1 MKNVSVYNADY
12 HPLLGQLM
20 NKMQLPQIINEAVDK
35 PNSQAKLDSG
45 TMIAGMIL
53 NLLSDSKIRLYRL
66 SHFFEDKPMPLIF
79 PWNPEVKAED
89 FTEDR
94 GGDVL
99 DELFR
104 ANPQKVFSMV
114 TQNNL
119 KLFDI
124 ASGSVHVDTTSK
136 NFCGAYE
143 TDETPPIDITY
154 GYSKDKRPDLKQ
166 IMFGVGTSVDGVP
179 ILGEVLSGNTSDKT
193 FNNGWIKT
201 VRQALQKN
209 DTDFLLYTADSEAV
223 TEDNFKLL
231 KEYKMD
237 IISRLPERYN
247 LADELINQAITE
259 GNWIELGTFSDN
271 KNAAVYKSAS
281 FERELFGEK
290 YRCVVVHS
298 SSLDKRKVKALDS
311 RMEKEKRELDK
322 ITEEIGKRE
331 FFCEKD
337 AQIEIEKFHKENKHE
352 LHTLTSEIIEV
363 EKDVKREKPGRPK
376 KGEVPLKE
384 KKYIVKLESTRD
396 EIAYN
401 SAKEKCGIF
410 VLITTLLNMLMYTD
424 REILCQY
431 KGQQSAENIFKFLKD
446 PTFVGAYCL
455 KNPERIVAFGYV
467 LLMAAQVYT
476 ILEREVKKNLEN
488 TDEEPVEGLNHNKTK
503 KPTGYVIKY
512 ILSPILLIRKQNK
525 KSEIWEPSKELSK
538 NQKRILKLAGFDER
552 IYYKSVKNGN
562 YL

>member
-20 NKMQLPQIINEAVDK
+20 SKMQLPQIINETVQK
-35 PNSQAKLDSG
+35 PNSQANLDPG

-66 SHFFEDKPMPLIF
+66 SHFFDDKPMPLIF
-79 PWNPEVKAED
+79 PWNSDVKAED

-94 GGDVL
+94 AGDVL

-104 ANPQKVFSMV
+104 ANPQKVFSAL

-124 ASGSVHVDTTSK
+124 ASDSIRADTTSK
-136 NFCGAYE
+136 SFYGAYE
-143 TDETPPIDITY
+143 TDEVPPIDITY
-154 GYSKDKRPDLKQ
+154 GHSKDKRPDLKQ
-166 IMFGVGTSVDGVP
+166 IMFGVGTSADGVP

-209 DTDFLLYTADSEAV
+209 DDDFLLYTADSEAV
-223 TEDNFKLL
+223 TEDNLNL
-231 KEYKMD
+231 YKKYNLD
-237 IISRLPERYN
+237 LISRLPERYN
-247 LADELINQAITE
+247 LADELINRAITE
-259 GNWIELGTFSDN
+259 NNWNELGTFSDD
-271 KNAAVYKSAS
+271 KNAAGYKSAS
-281 FERELFGEK
+281 FERELFSET
-290 YRCVVVHS
+290 YRFVVIHS
-298 SSLDKRKVKALDS
+298 SSLDKRKLRALEAKI
-311 RMEKEKRELDK
+311 EKEKRELDK

-337 AQIEIEKFHKENKHE
+337 AQIEIEKFYKENKPE
-352 LHTLTSEIIEV
+352 LHTVKPEIIEV
-363 EKDVKREKPGRPK
+363 EKTVKREKPGRPK
-376 KGEVPLKE
+376 KDEIPVKE
-384 KKYIVKLESTRD
+384 KKYTVKLESTKD
-396 EIAYN
+396 ETACKR
-401 SAKEKCGIF
+401 AKERCGIF
-410 VLITTLLNMLMYTD
+410 VLITSLLNMLTYPD
-424 REILCQY
+424 REILSQY
-431 KGQQSAENIFKFLKD
+431 KGLQAAENIFKFLKD

-455 KNPERIVAFGYV
+455 KNKERIAAFGYV

-476 ILEREVKKNLEN
+476 ILEREVRKNLAN
-488 TDEEPVEGLNHNKTK
+488 PDEEPVEGLNHNKTK
-503 KPTGYVIKY
+503 KPTGYAIKY

-525 KSEIWEPSKELSK
+525 KSEIWEPSKELSR

-552 IYYKSVKNGN
+552 IYYKFMKTGN
-562 YL
+562 YG

>member
-20 NKMQLPQIINEAVDK
+20 NKMQLPQIINEAVEK
-35 PNSQAKLDSG
+35 TNSQAKLDSG

-66 SHFFEDKPMPLIF
+66 SHFFEDKPTPLIF
-79 PWNPEVKAED
+79 PWNPEVKAKD

-124 ASGSVHVDTTSK
+124 SSDGVRVDTTSK
-136 NFCGAYE
+136 SFYGAYE
-143 TDETPPIDITY
+143 TDETPLVDITY

-166 IMFGVGTSVDGVP
+166 IMFGIGTSVDGVP

-209 DTDFLLYTADSEAV
+209 DTDFLLYTADSEVV

-237 IISRLPERYN
+237 IISRLPERYK

-259 GNWIELGTFSDN
+259 GNWTELGTFSDY

-298 SSLDKRKVKALDS
+298 SSLDKRKLKALDS
-311 RMEKEKRELDK
+311 RIEKEKRELDK

-337 AQIEIEKFHKENKHE
+337 AQIELEKFYRENKPE
-352 LHTLTSEIIEV
+352 LHNVASEIIEV

-384 KKYIVKLESTRD
+384 KKYIVKLESTKD
-396 EIAYN
+396 EIAYK

-410 VLITTLLNMLMYTD
+410 VLITTLLNMLTYTD
-424 REILCQY
+424 REILYQY

-476 ILEREVKKNLEN
+476 ILEREVKKNLEDTN
-488 TDEEPVEGLNHNKTK
+488 EEPVEGLNHNKTK

-552 IYYKSVKNGN
+552 IYYKSVKIGN